1 MPRHSYNFGAPSDNP
16 VVNEPDDIKREFA
29 RRLQSARIDKGFNQS
44 ELARAA
50 AKHMADRKFGRDLIG
65 PYERALK
72 LPSPA
77 HLSAMARALGKTPE
91 WLMPFQG
98 VPGSNKNALVTEEM
112 RSTGEGKAWIRINRQ
127 VPYEVALKIMEMVHA
142 SDKAAG

>member
-50 AKHMADRKFGRDLIG
+50 AKHMSDRKFGRDLIG

-91 WLMPFQG
+91 WLMPFRG
-98 VPGSNKNALVTEEM
+98 VPGSTKNALISADMKDV
-112 RSTGEGKAWIRINRQ
+112 GDGDAWIRINEK
-127 VPYEVALKIMEMVHA
+127 VPFETALKIMEMVHA
-142 SDKAAG
+142 SKK